1 MPQLEYSSK
10 WSQIDYSNA
19 PEKMRNIDYRM
30 ANVIFVKTGFTVCF
44 RIQEKEKQKTHFPNA
59 NLNKE
64 KV

>member
-10 WSQIDYSNA
+10 KSQIDYSNA
-19 PEKMRNIDYRM
+19 PEKMQNIDYRM

-44 RIQEKEKQKTHFPNA
+44 RIQEKEKQKTHFTNA